1 MPDLLPSPTATIHAP
16 AFRAH
21 DNFRSEVDTSNNFHS
36 EVDTNNGSNGPNGS
50 KGAAVSHAA
59 ANDENAAPPKPTFGA
74 RKSLCNWNYCA
85 SNDEVCFHEYVGD
98 IISDSGYCNHEYV
111 EGSHIGFGI

>member
-21 DNFRSEVDTSNNFHS
+21 DNFRSEVDTSDNFVS

-85 SNDEVCFHEYVGD
+85 SNDEEDNGP
-98 IISDSGYCNHEYV
+98 S
-111 EGSHIGFGI
+111 EGQAEREFGSAPGGAGCRHF